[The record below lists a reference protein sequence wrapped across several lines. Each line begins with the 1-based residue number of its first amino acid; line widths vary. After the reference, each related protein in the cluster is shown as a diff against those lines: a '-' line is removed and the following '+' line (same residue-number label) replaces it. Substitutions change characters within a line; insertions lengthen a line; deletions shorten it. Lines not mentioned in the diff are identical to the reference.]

1 MKGKQIAI
9 LTVVIFLLGALSGGL
24 VQHAW
29 FRHGI
34 EQRTDTATVWMP
46 ATLDTASMVVTTA
59 PAPPSVPPVIVPAEN
74 VTPAADSAAVQIR
87 PELVTVTGTLSG
99 GLTYQAQ
106 LLGVQP
112 SLQSLQVNY
121 PKTTITTSTTIRE
134 PYKGWLLSATSSIS
148 AYTAPQIQTFW
159 TVALETSYNVG
170 RLHIGLQGGV
180 ADTWSSAAGH
190 QISPYIGGRVTFDI
204 FRMK

>member
-24 VQHAW
+24 VQRAW

-34 EQRTDTATVWMP
+34 DQRTDTATVWMP
-46 ATLDTASMVVTTA
+46 ATLDTASMVATTA

-74 VTPAADSAAVQIR
+74 VTPAADSATVQIR

-134 PYKGWLLSATSSIS
+134 PYKGWLLSATADI
-148 AYTAPQIQTFW
+148 ATFATPQFTAFSK
-159 TVALETSYNVG
+159 VAVETSYNTG
-170 RLHIGLQGGV
+170 PLHLALQGGIV
-180 ADTWSSAAGH
+180 SSPSSGSWH
-190 QISPYIGGRVTFDI
+190 TYPYLGARITLDI
-204 FRMK
+204 FRLR